1 MKRAVELL
9 GSGGRSGED
18 GRGRGGGG
26 RGSHGRGSGRGRW
39 RRRPGR
45 GTAGLLMWKT
55 TGKRS
60 TWGTADGDRLEQRL
74 GADKVK
80 VLEQAFM
87 EEADNALPH
96 PMEDAYLEACHTNN
110 MV

>member
-1 MKRAVELL
+1 M
-9 GSGGRSGED
+9 
-18 GRGRGGGG
+18 
-26 RGSHGRGSGRGRW
+26 
-39 RRRPGR
+39 
-45 GTAGLLMWKT
+45 MWKT

-74 GADKVK
+74 SKDKVK
-80 VLEQAFM
+80 ILEQAFM
-87 EEADNALPH
+87 EAADNALPH